1 MFTKCS
7 YVERSTPIKYI
18 EENFL
23 PKTRHK

>member
-7 YVERSTPIKYI
+7 YIERSTPIKYA

-23 PKTRHK
+23 PKTGDK

>member
-7 YVERSTPIKYI
+7 YVERSTPIKYT

-23 PKTRHK
+23 SKTGHK